1 MASENASQPAFG
13 KRLIDFSVRL
23 VPRRFR
29 SDIPV
34 VPVVRLA
41 GVIGVVT
48 PLRPGLL
55 LSSIAKSLERAF
67 STPRAQAVALIINS
81 PGGSPSQSHLI
92 FRRIRQL
99 ADEKELPV
107 LAFVEDVG
115 ASGGYML
122 ACAADEIVC
131 NEFSIVGS
139 IGVVGATFGFTE
151 LMNKVGIERRLY
163 TSGDRK
169 AMLDPFLPEKP
180 DDVKR
185 IKAIQNEIHEN
196 FIALVK
202 ERRGSKLKGSD
213 KNLFSGEFWIAQKA
227 IGLGLADSV
236 GDLRSTLR
244 QRFGEKVHTPL
255 ISAERSLFGRRLPGV
270 NMGDAFV
277 QKPGLADDLISALE
291 IRAFWSRYGFSFP
304 PHALFGEGSGR
315 KCGRLCAAGW
325 PLALI
330 HIRPE
335 NAAFSTDPLSVDI
348 RSELPMPT
356 FLLSPLVKWSLVAL
370 GGAMVVHWAVKE
382 ARRINEE
389 LEQARRVKAKI
400 TDAENRPTLRRDPA
414 TGEYRL

>member
-1 MASENASQPAFG
+1 MSSSENPSQPTFA
-13 KRLIDFSVRL
+13 KRLIEFSAGL
-23 VPRRFR
+23 VPKRFR

-55 LSSIAKSLERAF
+55 LSTIAKSLERAF
-67 STPRAQAVALIINS
+67 STPRARAVALVINS

-99 ADEKELPV
+99 ADEKKLPV

-139 IGVVGATFGFTE
+139 VGVVGASFGFNE

-180 DDVKR
+180 EDVKR
-185 IKAIQNEIHEN
+185 IKAIQQQIHEN
-196 FIALVK
+196 FITLVK
-202 ERRGSKLKGSD
+202 ERRGSKLHSSD
-213 KNLFSGEFWIAQKA
+213 KNLFSGEFWLAQKA
-227 IGLGLADSV
+227 IDLGLADRI

-244 QRFGEKVHTPL
+244 ERFGEKVHTPL
-255 ISAERSLFGRRLPGV
+255 ISAERSLFGRRSPGV
-270 NMGDAFV
+270 SFADAFAH
-277 QKPGLADDLISALE
+277 KSSFADDFISALE
-291 IRAFWSRYGFSFP
+291 IRAFWSRYG
-304 PHALFGEGSGR
+304 L
-315 KCGRLCAAGW
+315 
-325 PLALI
+325 
-330 HIRPE
+330 
-335 NAAFSTDPLSVDI
+335 
-348 RSELPMPT
+348 
-356 FLLSPLVKWSLVAL
+356 
-370 GGAMVVHWAVKE
+370 
-382 ARRINEE
+382 
-389 LEQARRVKAKI
+389 
-400 TDAENRPTLRRDPA
+400 
-414 TGEYRL
+414 